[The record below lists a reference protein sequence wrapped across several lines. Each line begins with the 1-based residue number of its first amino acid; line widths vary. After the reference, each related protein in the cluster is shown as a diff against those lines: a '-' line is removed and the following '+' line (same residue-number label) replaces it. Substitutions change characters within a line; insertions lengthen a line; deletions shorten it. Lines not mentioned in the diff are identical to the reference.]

1 MSKVLTPF
9 PYNISI
15 MHPFNIEGRDSP
27 HSPSL
32 QKQKIAPTAKCRRKR
47 LNMSTKE
54 KKKKVAAIYYG
65 ISVILFYIAFIAA
78 GVFIIILACEGD
90 LSLIVLGLVVSGL
103 ICYGSLRASRKI
115 QHFLYRKG
123 YIPKSRMIR

>member
-15 MHPFNIEGRDSP
+15 IHPFNIEGRVSP
-27 HSPSL
+27 YTLPS
-32 QKQKIAPTAKCRRKR
+32 KTKDIAPTAKCRRKR

-78 GVFIIILACEGD
+78 GAFIIVLACEGD
-90 LSLIVLGLVVSGL
+90 LSLIVLGLVISGL
-103 ICYGSLRASRKI
+103 VCYGSLRASRSI